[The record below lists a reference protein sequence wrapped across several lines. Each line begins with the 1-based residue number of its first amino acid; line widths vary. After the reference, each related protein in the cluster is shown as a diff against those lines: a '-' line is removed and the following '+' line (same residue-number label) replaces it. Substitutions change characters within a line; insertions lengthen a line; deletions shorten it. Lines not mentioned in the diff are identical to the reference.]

1 MHEITSQLTGLIF
14 NLKDRQSSHKAGSRF
29 MVLYVGAVAER
40 ERGQFVHSRGEIH
53 KKNIVLTLSA
63 G

>member
-40 ERGQFVHSRGEIH
+40 ERPICAFKRG
-53 KKNIVLTLSA
+53 NS
-63 G
+63 